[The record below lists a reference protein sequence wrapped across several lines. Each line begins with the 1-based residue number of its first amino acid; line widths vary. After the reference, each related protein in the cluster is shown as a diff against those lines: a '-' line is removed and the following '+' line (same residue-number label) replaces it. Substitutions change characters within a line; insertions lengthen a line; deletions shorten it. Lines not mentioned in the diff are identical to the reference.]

1 MSRHGY
7 AALWVEREAARNME
21 LDFCKMDIGPIFFPE
36 IGFTI
41 SGENERN
48 LGSVNELQIG
58 KEKSLRDF
66 SFPK

>member
-1 MSRHGY
+1 
-7 AALWVEREAARNME
+7 
-21 LDFCKMDIGPIFFPE
+21 MDIGPIFFPE

-41 SGENERN
+41 SGKNWAN
-48 LGSVNELQIG
+48 LGSVNEFQVG